1 MSHQVTAPADK
12 RFRRA
17 HVKPGRRR
25 RWYAVLLPVLRNAVI
40 TAVALFCVYYS
51 ATAVT
56 HASVLAIDDIAV
68 SGNHHLATT
77 EILGLLGGLKGEN
90 LILTDLAAW
99 REQLIASPWIKD
111 ATFKRSLPS
120 SVRISVQEKVPIGLG
135 RIRGRLY
142 LVDDRGEVIDRY
154 GPSYAE
160 FDLPIVDGL
169 SSESPREGEND
180 ARASLAAQVLLAVHG
195 APDVA
200 KLVSQ
205 VDVSDAHNAVVILDG
220 DPALLYLGTERF
232 VPRLRSY
239 LELGPAMKE
248 QVSEIDYV
256 DLRFENHIYVRPT
269 GTTGAGGAAATGR
282 GKAAT
287 APKGGRD
294 TKRPP
299 PRTQR

>member
-1 MSHQVTAPADK
+1 MSQVTAPADK

-25 RWYAVLLPVLRNAVI
+25 RWYAVLLPVARYAVI
-40 TAVALFCVYYS
+40 TAAALFCAYYS

-68 SGNHHLATT
+68 SGNHHLPTS
-77 EILGLLGGLKGEN
+77 EILGLLDGLKGEN
-90 LILTDLAAW
+90 LILTDLNAW
-99 REQLIASPWIKD
+99 REQLIASPWIKE

-120 SVRISVQEKVPIGLG
+120 SVQVTVQEKVPIGLG

-142 LVDDRGEVIDRY
+142 LVDDRGDVIDRY

-169 SSESPREGEND
+169 SNENSREGKNG
-180 ARASLAAQVLLAVHG
+180 ARAALAAQVLLAMRG

-205 VDVSDAHNAVVILDG
+205 IDVSDEHNAVVILDG
-220 DPALLYLGTERF
+220 DPALLYVGTERF

-239 LELGPAMKE
+239 LELASAMKA

-256 DLRFENHIYVRPT
+256 DLRFEDRIYVRPT
-269 GTTGAGGAAATGR
+269 GTTGTV
-282 GKAAT
+282 T
-287 APKGGRD
+287 ANAVPKGGRD
-294 TKRPP
+294 TKRRM